1 VGASYALSQ
10 VHILSTEYW
19 SLIMKLHN
27 LFAGLLFATS
37 ISLSVG
43 SLAADAE
50 KPAVAAGER
59 VTAQSIELKDGSKVT
74 VQKDGT
80 MVHVDAAGN
89 RVKMRDGVTMEGKDG
104 TKYVMKNN
112 AIWKTLTEK
121 GTLNPKF

>member
-1 VGASYALSQ
+1 
-10 VHILSTEYW
+10 
-19 SLIMKLHN
+19 MKLHN

-104 TKYVMKNN
+104 TRYVMKNN